1 MTQPW
6 ASLLVAGANRIETRS
21 WNTRYR
27 GPLAIHAA
35 TGFPAHAKALCAQSP
50 YREALAAAGF
60 HSAADLPTGRFIGLA
75 DLDDVIACDASTA
88 AAIRRDARAGT
99 LPAHELDFGD
109 FSAGRF
115 GFVMA
120 RMAPLSELIPARGML
135 GLWNVAPA
143 VEEQIL
149 AAADSGG

>member
-60 HSAADLPTGRFIGLA
+60 YSAADLPTGRFIGLA
-75 DLDDVIACDASTA
+75 DLDGVIACDAATA
-88 AAIRRDARAGT
+88 AAIRRAAHAGT

-109 FSAGRF
+109 FSDGRF

-120 RMAPLSELIPARGML
+120 RMAPLTTPIPARGML
-135 GLWNVAPA
+135 GLWNVGPV

-149 AAADSGG
+149 AAVDSGS

>member
-6 ASLLVAGANRIETRS
+6 ASLLVAGANCIETRS
-21 WNTRYR
+21 WNTKYR
-27 GPLAIHAA
+27 GAVAIHAA
-35 TGFPAHAKALCAQSP
+35 AGFPAHAKALCAASP

-60 HSAADLPTGRFIGLA
+60 HAAADLPTGRFIGLA
-75 DLDDVIACDASTA
+75 DLEDVLACDASTA
-88 AAIRRDARAGT
+88 ATIRRQARDGAV
-99 LPAHELDFGD
+99 PPHEPDFGD

-120 RMAPLSELIPARGML
+120 RMAPLSTPIPARGML

-149 AAADSGG
+149 AATVATI